1 MRYRYSFYD
10 MINGEYIFSFLI
22 VCVDIKDK
30 LRVDC
35 VCFLLLCHTAI
46 YYFHK

>member
-1 MRYRYSFYD
+1 

-22 VCVDIKDK
+22 VCVDKKDKLRVLIKKDK

-35 VCFLLLCHTAI
+35 ACFLLVCHTAV